1 MDRRVCIASGVMLG
15 VLFFVSVA
23 CAQPG
28 RAQQFKHADRNKDGM
43 IDRKEWKMEKKWENK
58 QQERS
63 QERAKE
69 SWEHKQRSRVNNWWE
84 KRADTNNDGVVD
96 SNELSA
102 WKKLEKER
110 IDLNNDGVI
119 DAKEKRLCWRHAR
132 SKVNTALEQKYDT
145 NSDGWLEPNEAKELL
160 QDKHTLIK
168 THGKAKVDTE
178 IESEYDAN
186 KDGIIDAEEAKSL
199 KEDLE

>member
-1 MDRRVCIASGVMLG
+1 MDRRISVISGVILG
-15 VLFFVSVA
+15 FLFFVSA
-23 CAQPG
+23 TYAQPG

-43 IDRKEWKMEKKWENK
+43 IDRKEWRMEEKWENK
-58 QQERS
+58 Q
-63 QERAKE
+63 
-69 SWEHKQRSRVNNWWE
+69 HSRVNNWWE

-119 DAKEKRLCWRHAR
+119 DPKERRLSWRHAR

-145 NSDGWLEPNEAKELL
+145 NSDGWLEPNEVKELL
-160 QDKHTLIK
+160 KDKHTLIK
-168 THGKAKVDTE
+168 THGQAKVDTE

-186 KDGIIDAEEAKSL
+186 KDGVIDAEEAKSL